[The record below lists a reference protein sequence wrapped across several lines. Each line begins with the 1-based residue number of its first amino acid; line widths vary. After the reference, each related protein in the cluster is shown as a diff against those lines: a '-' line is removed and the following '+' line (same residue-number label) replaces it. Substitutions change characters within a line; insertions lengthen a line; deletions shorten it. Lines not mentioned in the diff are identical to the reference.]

1 MDKNEICDMVEKLKK
16 MMEEDIEEWKKS
28 TISYTADVIKD
39 VVDEIEEANSIR
51 EVLDALDDLAW
62 AFDGISERYLE
73 RETIDL
79 FMDIEKKIK
88 EFAERKIRE
97 IAGREKNG

>member
-1 MDKNEICDMVEKLKK
+1 MDKNEIYEMIERLKK

-28 TISYTADVIKD
+28 TIQYTADVIKD
-39 VVDEIEEANSIR
+39 VVDEIEEASTIR
-51 EVLDALDDLAW
+51 EVLDSLDDLSW

-79 FMDIEKKIK
+79 FMDIEARIK
-88 EFAERKIRE
+88 QFAERKIRE

>member
-1 MDKNEICDMVEKLKK
+1 MNKNEICDMVEKLKK
-16 MMEEDIEEWKKS
+16 MMEEDIEEWKRS

-51 EVLDALDDLAW
+51 EVLDSLDDLAW

-79 FMDIEKKIK
+79 FMDIEARIK
-88 EFAERKIRE
+88 EFAEKRIRE
-97 IAGREKNG
+97 IVEGKKNA

>member
-16 MMEEDIEEWKKS
+16 MMEEDINEWKKS

-39 VVDEIEEANSIR
+39 VVEEIEEASTIR
-51 EVLDALDDLAW
+51 EVIDSLDDLAW

-79 FMDIEKKIK
+79 FMDIETKIK

-97 IAGREKNG
+97 IVEGKKNG